1 MNSNSSKPGFK
12 MQWQPL
18 IIALSLL
25 FLYAGVLVRL
35 GKNWWTDENYSHG
48 LLVPF
53 VIGFIIWMEFDELK
67 KVRKSASVWLGGSIV
82 ICAFLMFLAG
92 TLSAELFTQ
101 RVSFFLMLVGIIVYF
116 FGTKIIR
123 LLVVPFVLLLL
134 AIPIPQVIFNKIAFP
149 LQIWA
154 SQAAVWGIRL
164 FEVPTVRKGNVIE
177 ILPNGATQIIALEV
191 VEACSGIRSL
201 MTLMTLALILAYFT
215 RTKREFADKG
225 WFDFLK
231 NYDFWRAVIL
241 MLSAIPIA
249 VLTNAARV
257 TATGVLTY
265 YYGKQATE
273 GTLHESL
280 GWMVYVVALG
290 LLFAVNYSL
299 KRLQIKNFKL
309 PNKPE
314 ITDTNSEFQTSE
326 LDDKKISSTPF
337 LPFSSS
343 ALIVVLV
350 IGGVFINW
358 FERRGEAEV
367 QRKSLAELPQTLGNW
382 RQKGDEMRFG
392 EQTESVL
399 RVSDYTQREY
409 RLPDNR
415 SGNLYVGYYASQ
427 RSGATYHSPQ
437 NCLPG
442 AGWTMREPQIIEIKL
457 PSGKTFTANRYRIE
471 NGVYDAIMIY
481 WYQGRGRTEANEYR
495 DKINTVWDSVL
506 RRRTDGALVRV
517 MTSVGGDEQH
527 ATKDAIDLSA
537 QLADKLGEFV
547 PE

>member
-1 MNSNSSKPGFK
+1 MNSNSINLKSLWKPV
-12 MQWQPL
+12 L
-18 IIALSLL
+18 IGLALA
-25 FLYAGVLVRL
+25 FLYANVLAKL
-35 GKNWWTDENYSHG
+35 GKDWWTDENYSHG

-53 VIGFIIWMEFDELK
+53 VIGFIVWMEFDELQKVFK
-67 KVRKSASVWLGGSIV
+67 KPKFWFGSGLILAALLMLLGG
-82 ICAFLMFLAG
+82 
-92 TLSAELFTQ
+92 TLGAELFTQ
-101 RVSFFLMLVGIIVYF
+101 RISFVLILVGIVIYF
-116 FGTKIIR
+116 FGTKILQ

-134 AIPIPQVIFNKIAFP
+134 AIPIPQIIFNKIAFP
-149 LQIWA
+149 LQIYA
-154 SQAAVWGIRL
+154 SQIAVWGIRL
-164 FEVPTVRKGNVIE
+164 FGIPTVRKGNVFE
-177 ILPNGATQIIALEV
+177 ILPDGATQIIALEV

-215 RTKREFADKG
+215 RTKHGFTDKG

-231 NYDFWRAVIL
+231 NYDFWRTAFL

-273 GTLHESL
+273 STLHEVL
-280 GWMVYVVALG
+280 GWLVYVVALG

-299 KRLQIKNFKL
+299 KRLQITDYRL

-314 ITDTNSEFQTSE
+314 ITDANLEFETNKSEDQ
-326 LDDKKISSTPF
+326 KISRSPF

-343 ALIVVLV
+343 VLIVVLV

-367 QRKSLAELPQTLGNW
+367 QRKPLAELPQTLGDW

-392 EQTESVL
+392 EATESVL
-399 RVSDYTQREY
+399 RVTDYTQREY
-409 RLPDNR
+409 LLPDNR

-442 AGWTMREPQIIEIKL
+442 AGWTMREPEIIEIKL
-457 PSGKTFTANRYRIE
+457 PNGKTFTANRYRVE

-481 WYQGRGRTEANEYR
+481 WYQGRGRTEASEYR
-495 DKINTVWDSVL
+495 DKINTVWDSVT
-506 RRRTDGALVRV
+506 RRRTDGAMVRV
-517 MTSVGGDEQH
+517 MTSVGNDEPR
-527 ATKDAIDLSA
+527 AAKDAVDLSA
-537 QLADKLGEFV
+537 QLADQLDEFI
-547 PE
+547 PR